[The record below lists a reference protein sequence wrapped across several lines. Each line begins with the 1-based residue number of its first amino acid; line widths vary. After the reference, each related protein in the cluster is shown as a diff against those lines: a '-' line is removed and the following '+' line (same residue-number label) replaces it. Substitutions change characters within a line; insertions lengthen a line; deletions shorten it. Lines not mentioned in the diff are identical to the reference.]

1 MTRRRSLLEV
11 LSLCGVVALASAC
24 GGGGSQAAPNAGAK
38 PAAATSTAE
47 TATATAGP
55 IDVCAIVTKDE
66 ATALL
71 GSLTMQPPAKTDNA
85 GFGIRD
91 CMYIGPAL
99 SGAGAQTH
107 FARLM
112 VQAGRTK
119 DAEDLLQADADRRKA
134 TVNLSGVGDA
144 AKRNAEGMFVWATKG
159 GIYCTAEISVGLP
172 PKLTADSA
180 AAGLADLCRKIF
192 ATAAR

>member
-1 MTRRRSLLEV
+1 MIRDVLL
-11 LSLCGVVALASAC
+11 LCGVVALASAC
-24 GGGGSQAAPNAGAK
+24 GGGNQAAPNAGAK
-38 PAAATSTAE
+38 PAAKTSAAE
-47 TATATAGP
+47 TATTTAGP
-55 IDVCAIVTKDE
+55 IDVCAIVTADE
-66 ATALL
+66 AKALL
-71 GSLTMQPPAKTDNA
+71 GPLPMQPPAKTDNA

-112 VQAGRTK
+112 VRAGRTK
-119 DAEDLLQADADRRKA
+119 DAEDLLQADADRQKA

-192 ATAAR
+192 ATPAR